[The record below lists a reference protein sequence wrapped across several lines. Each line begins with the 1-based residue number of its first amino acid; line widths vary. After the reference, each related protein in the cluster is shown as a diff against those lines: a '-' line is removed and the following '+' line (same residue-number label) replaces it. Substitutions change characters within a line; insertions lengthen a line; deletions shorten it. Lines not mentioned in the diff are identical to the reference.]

1 MKHSKRTQ
9 TQTALL
15 LLITFTILM
24 ISSCGIHKGTSN
36 DLTQESREVEY
47 NTDTMATELVDII
60 KHGETSKYNKEK
72 ITFDKN
78 DICDIEDSKLYFYRN
93 SVYIQVKTY
102 MYRFQLDEKHN
113 VASYIKYR
121 IEG

>member
-15 LLITFTILM
+15 LLITFIILM

-60 KHGETSKYNKEK
+60 KHGETSKYNKEN

>member
-1 MKHSKRTQ
+1 MKHSKR

-24 ISSCGIHKGTSN
+24 ISSCGIHKGTS
-36 DLTQESREVEY
+36 DGLTQESRKVEY

-60 KHGETSKYNKEK
+60 KHGEASKYNKEK

-78 DICDIEDSKLYFYRN
+78 DICDIDDSKFYFYRN
-93 SVYIQVKTY
+93 SVYVQVKTY
-102 MYRFQLDEKHN
+102 MYRFQLDKKHN
-113 VASYIKYR
+113 IASYIKYR